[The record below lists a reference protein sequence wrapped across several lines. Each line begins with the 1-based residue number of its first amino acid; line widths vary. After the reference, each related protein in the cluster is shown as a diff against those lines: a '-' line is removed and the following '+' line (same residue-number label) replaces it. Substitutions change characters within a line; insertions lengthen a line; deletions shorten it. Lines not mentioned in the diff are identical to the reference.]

1 MGNCV
6 CIENGKIKSLEENVI
21 TEESYNISK
30 NNLKSLINIKEKSNE
45 NSIGYYKQ
53 NFTRS
58 IISNSSIDNSIN
70 DFPTLIQSNIKDIP
84 QRNSLFGLSNDII
97 DKKNNT
103 RKYFTIK
110 IKNVNNEFD
119 KRLDSSF
126 NSFNSFKKPI
136 FSKLCEHSK
145 RNRKLSLV
153 D

>member
-6 CIENGKIKSLEENVI
+6 CIENGKIKSLEANVI

-45 NSIGYYKQ
+45 NSIDNCKQ
-53 NFTRS
+53 NFNRS
-58 IISNSSIDNSIN
+58 IISNSSIENSIN

-136 FSKLCEHSK
+136 FSKL
-145 RNRKLSLV
+145 
-153 D
+153 

>member
-6 CIENGKIKSLEENVI
+6 CIENGKIKSLEANVI

-110 IKNVNNEFD
+110 IKKVNNEFD
-119 KRLDSSF
+119 KRLDS
-126 NSFNSFKKPI
+126 SFNSFKKPI